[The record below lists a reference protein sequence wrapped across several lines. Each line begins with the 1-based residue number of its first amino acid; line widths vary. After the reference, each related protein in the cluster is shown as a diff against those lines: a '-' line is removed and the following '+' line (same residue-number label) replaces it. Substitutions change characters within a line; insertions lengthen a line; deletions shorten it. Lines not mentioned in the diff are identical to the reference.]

1 MHRKYTYSKIGTRN
15 YFDNY
20 FIHVCILVLIS
31 LIILRLRDVG
41 VQSWGHGLRLETG
54 VGVDLLEPL
63 RDARVREAQV
73 LQRGERVRGQ
83 RGGGEQKRQ
92 GEGRKT
98 VSKPQRTT
106 GEPSLL
112 LRHLHH
118 PGLQGSG
125 RL

>member
-20 FIHVCILVLIS
+20 FIHVCNLVLIS

-41 VQSWGHGLRLETG
+41 VQSWGHGLGLETG

-73 LQRGERVRGQ
+73 LQRGEGVRGQ
-83 RGGGEQKRQ
+83 RGGGEQRQ
-92 GEGRKT
+92 WRGGRGQGAGEVVGGVR
-98 VSKPQRTT
+98 
-106 GEPSLL
+106 G
-112 LRHLHH
+112 
-118 PGLQGSG
+118 GLVMASEAGVWVVT
-125 RL
+125 

>member
-31 LIILRLRDVG
+31 LIILCLRDVG

-73 LQRGERVRGQ
+73 LQRGEGVRGQ
-83 RGGGEQKRQ
+83 RGGGEQRQ
-92 GEGRKT
+92 WRGGRGQRAGEVVGGVR
-98 VSKPQRTT
+98 
-106 GEPSLL
+106 G
-112 LRHLHH
+112 
-118 PGLQGSG
+118 GLVMASEAGVWVVT
-125 RL
+125 